1 MFYILGMDNKNI
13 ITGDKNMKKQI
24 YIVKTKMFD
33 GTWLAMAFCETI
45 AEAEKELEILY
56 ARGRLNSK
64 IFTV

>member
-1 MFYILGMDNKNI
+1 MWDLNAIEYDRLEMEQK
-13 ITGDKNMKKQI
+13 MKKQI